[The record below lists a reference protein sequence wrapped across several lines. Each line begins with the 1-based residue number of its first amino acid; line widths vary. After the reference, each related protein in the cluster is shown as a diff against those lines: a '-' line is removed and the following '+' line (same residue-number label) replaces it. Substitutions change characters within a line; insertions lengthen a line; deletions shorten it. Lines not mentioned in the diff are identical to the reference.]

1 MNKDYYYLFDKND
14 QIIKKYEKNDV
25 INELYDLRISL
36 PTITQ
41 LENYIK
47 NTKNENDEITKFIEK
62 YGVHK
67 SLKKIKKAISKID
80 NKIPLYDIYSENLYI
95 IDKTNVYNRV
105 MFYDYRF
112 PDNEFVN
119 KFNEKKKK

>member
-1 MNKDYYYLFDKND
+1 M
-14 QIIKKYEKNDV
+14 
-25 INELYDLRISL
+25 
-36 PTITQ
+36 
-41 LENYIK
+41 ENYIK